1 MTASAPDPALY
12 DALFRPRTVA
22 IVGASGDPEKATG
35 RPLDYLIRSGWGGS
49 VYPVN
54 PTRPTVLGRKSFAGI
69 RDVPEVPDHVYV
81 LAAPDAAVDIAA
93 ECAELGVRVVTIMAD
108 GFVTTDPP
116 GARRA
121 AALREI
127 AAASSTRILG
137 PSSLG
142 VANLEEKFLLT
153 ANSAF
158 AEPDL
163 PRGDIFV
170 ASQSGSA
177 IGALLSRGKSM
188 GIGFRALV
196 STGGE
201 VDLSLGEIC
210 LATVDDPAIASYA
223 LFMENLNAADDL
235 RRFARAAAARAKPVV
250 AYKLGRSA
258 AGADLAFSHTGALA
272 GDDAVA
278 GSLMRDLGIARV
290 TNFDALLESQQLVRS
305 VGLSARPNLRPR
317 VGVVS
322 TTGGGGAMVVDCLAV
337 RGAVP
342 TAPSP
347 QTVARLAERGID
359 AGHGA
364 LIDLTLAGARYDVMK
379 AALDVVCSAPEFDAV
394 VAVPGSSARFKPGL
408 TVKPI
413 AESAGSGKPLAGF
426 IMPSAPEALQL
437 LRRAGVA
444 AFRTPEACAE
454 AVVAAFNRHIPT
466 TDAVTPPPPGK
477 VSRVLDEQQSYALL
491 AEAGLAHAD
500 FGVVDTRLAVSGAV
514 RLPVPPPAVVKVL
527 SPKAP
532 HKSDIGGVVFG
543 VGSDDELAAAIKQI
557 IASAGQFAPQMSVDR
572 VLVQET
578 VSGAGEVLIGY
589 RYDPD
594 AGPIVLLAAGG
605 VLAEVHQDRSVR
617 MAPVDLATAYDM
629 IEEVVSLRALSGYRG
644 APRGDLDALAAA
656 VVAMSR
662 VGLVSAGRVVEAEA
676 NPVMVL
682 PEGSGV
688 VAVDALVR
696 IVTPGDV
703 R

>member
-22 IVGASGDPEKATG
+22 IVGASGDPEKAAG

-54 PTRPTVLGRKSFAGI
+54 PTRPTVLGRKSFPGI
-69 RDVPEVPDHVYV
+69 RDVPAVPDHVYV
-81 LAAPDAAVDIAA
+81 LAASDAAVDIAA

-108 GFVTTDPP
+108 GFVATDPP

-142 VANLEEKFLLT
+142 VANLKEKFLLT
-153 ANSAF
+153 ANAAF

-163 PRGDIFV
+163 PHGDIFV
-170 ASQSGSA
+170 ASQSGSV

-223 LFMENLNAADDL
+223 LFMENLHAADDL
-235 RRFARAAAARAKPVV
+235 RRFACAAAARGKPVV

-258 AGADLAFSHTGALA
+258 AGAGLAFSHTGALA

-278 GSLMRDLGIARV
+278 SSLMHGLGIARV

-305 VGLSARPNLRPR
+305 VDLSARPNPRPR

-359 AGHGA
+359 AGHGV
-364 LIDLTLAGARYDVMK
+364 LIDLTLAGVRYDVIK

-408 TVKPI
+408 AVKPI

-454 AVVAAFNRHIPT
+454 AVVAAFNRHLPT
-466 TDAVTPPPPGK
+466 TDAVAPPPGE
-477 VSRVLDEQQSYALL
+477 VSQVLDEQQSYALL
-491 AEAGLAHAD
+491 AEVGLAHAD

-527 SPKAP
+527 SPEAP
-532 HKSDIGGVVFG
+532 HKSDIGGVVSG
-543 VGSDDELAAAIKQI
+543 VGSDDELGTAIKQI
-557 IASAGQFAPQMSVDR
+557 IASAGRLAPKMSVDR

-578 VSGAGEVLIGY
+578 VSGAAEVLIGY
-589 RYDPD
+589 RYDRD

-617 MAPVDLATAYDM
+617 TAPVDLATAHDM

-688 VAVDALVR
+688 VAADALVR
-696 IVTPGDV
+696 IVTQGDV